1 MSGNAKPTK
10 SVLIVPVNDNDHF
23 RGSIDAPVTLVEY
36 GDYQCPH
43 CRQVYYNIKELQER
57 LGERIRYVYRHLP
70 ISSAHPDAHLAAEAA
85 EAAGAQG
92 KFWEMHDMLYEHGE
106 LDRSH
111 VVAYAEELDLDMVQF
126 LKDLDEHIY
135 ASKVKENFRSGIR
148 SGVNGT
154 PTFFLNGERYD
165 GAWDLES
172 LIELVQKPLGI
183 RVSLLTQQFIRQ
195 AASGGIVPLICT
207 IIALMWR
214 NLPGG
219 ESYIEFWEQKLT
231 ITLGSLNLSE
241 SLLHWIND
249 GLMVIFF
256 FVVGLE
262 IKREV
267 TSGELASPKRAALP
281 IAGAI
286 GGMLIPAAIYLTLN
300 SSGPAQQGWGIPMA
314 TDIAFTLGIL
324 TVMGSRVPLPL
335 KVFFT
340 ALAIADDLGAILVIA
355 IFYTSG
361 ISWGALAIALVIFF
375 ILIGFNRARV
385 YSPLP
390 YAVLGI
396 GLWLAF
402 LQSGV
407 HPTIGGVLLA
417 ITIPTRSP
425 ANIRTML
432 AQVIS
437 LLQSFELP
445 VEWQNNPDSRRQ
457 AAVSTIEHISERMQS
472 PAQRLEELLT
482 PWSTYIILPL
492 FALAN
497 AGVLI
502 NPDSMSTLSSRV
514 SMGIILG
521 LVIGKPL
528 GISLIAFGAARLGIA
543 ELPEGVRW
551 RQLVGASFLAGIG
564 FTMALFISSAA
575 FSNEP
580 ELLEISKLA
589 ILVASVLAAVLGSVA
604 LWVTSPSAEAT
615 TSMEPIAVSSD

>member
-1 MSGNAKPTK
+1 MQGPFN
-10 SVLIVPVNDNDHF
+10 
-23 RGSIDAPVTLVEY
+23 APVTLVEY

-43 CRQVYYNIKELQER
+43 CRQVYYNIKELRER
-57 LGERIRYVYRHLP
+57 LGERMRYVYRHLP
-70 ISSAHPDAHLAAEAA
+70 ISSMHPHAYLAAEAA

-92 KFWEMHDMLYEHGE
+92 KFWEMHEMLYGHEE

-111 VVAYAEELDLDMVQF
+111 VVEYAEELELDMDRFLSDLDDHV
-126 LKDLDEHIY
+126 Y
-135 ASKVKENFRSGIR
+135 ASKVKEDFRSGIR

-172 LIELVQKPLGI
+172 LIELVQKPLGV

-195 AASGGIVPLICT
+195 AASGGIVLLVCT
-207 IIALMWR
+207 IIAMLWR

-231 ITLGSLNLSE
+231 ITLGSLMLSE

-267 TSGELASPKRAALP
+267 TSGELASAKRAALP

-286 GGMLIPAAIYLTLN
+286 GGMLIPAAIYLALN
-300 SSGPAQQGWGIPMA
+300 SGGPAQQGWGIPMA

-335 KVFFT
+335 KVFIT

-355 IFYTSG
+355 IFYTSE
-361 ISWGALAIALVIFF
+361 ISWVALGIALIIFF

-390 YAVLGI
+390 YAIMGI

-402 LQSGV
+402 LQSGI
-407 HPTIGGVLLA
+407 HPTIAGVLLA
-417 ITIPTRSP
+417 VTIPSRSP
-425 ANIRTML
+425 ANIRTLL

-445 VEWQNNPDSRRQ
+445 ALWQESPDSKRQ
-457 AAVSTIEHISERMQS
+457 AAVSTIEHIGERMQS
-472 PAQRLEELLT
+472 PAQRLEELLA

-497 AGVLI
+497 AGVAI
-502 NPDSMSTLSSRV
+502 SSDSISTLSSRV
-514 SMGIILG
+514 SIGIILG

-528 GISLIAFGAARLGIA
+528 GIAIISYGAARLGLA
-543 ELPEGVRW
+543 ELPEGLQW
-551 RQLVGASFLAGIG
+551 RQLAGASFLAGIG
-564 FTMALFISSAA
+564 FTMALFIGNAA

-580 ELLEISKLA
+580 NLLEISKLA
-589 ILVASVLAAVLGSVA
+589 ILVASLIAAVLGSVA
-604 LWVTSPSAEAT
+604 LLVTSPDTSAT
-615 TSMEPIAVSSD
+615 TSMQPASTSAD